1 MEYKENVY
9 QEKLIIGIVDI
20 KKTRIGLITACVLY
34 RVVEKPREDPAKPA
48 RPVPFTG
55 AVWYYT
61 EEIIPRKVY
70 GKKMNAV

>member
-55 AVWYYT
+55 AV
-61 EEIIPRKVY
+61 
-70 GKKMNAV
+70 